1 MGVLIQVLCGMGSGV
16 PWIWGLVG
24 GFINGPGCFKA

>member
-16 PWIWGLVG
+16 ALVG
-24 GFINGPGCFKA
+24 KCMGWFINGTGYFEA